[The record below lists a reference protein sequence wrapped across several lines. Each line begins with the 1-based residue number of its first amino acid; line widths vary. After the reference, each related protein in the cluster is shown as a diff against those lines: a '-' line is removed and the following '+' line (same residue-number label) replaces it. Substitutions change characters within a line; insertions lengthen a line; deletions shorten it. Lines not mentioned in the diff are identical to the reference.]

1 MSNGQGSQGGGGPVI
16 AAVDGSDHSLRA
28 LEWARLAALRH
39 GTGLMVAHVLPEVS
53 QLYAGRRSALHD
65 PNEPEEYAD
74 PSATASAPCWSP
86 ARSSPRTSATRPW
99 RAPCPR
105 RCGPSARSRSR

>member
-1 MSNGQGSQGGGGPVI
+1 MI

-28 LEWARLAALRH
+28 LEWARTAALRH
-39 GTGLMVAHVLPEVS
+39 GTGLLVAHVLPEVS

-74 PSATASAPCWSP
+74 PVGENVRRLLEAAPSCRG
-86 ARSSPRTSATRPW
+86 RSGTRPW
-99 RAPCPR
+99 RARSPR
-105 RCGPSARSRSR
+105 RCGSSPPRAPR